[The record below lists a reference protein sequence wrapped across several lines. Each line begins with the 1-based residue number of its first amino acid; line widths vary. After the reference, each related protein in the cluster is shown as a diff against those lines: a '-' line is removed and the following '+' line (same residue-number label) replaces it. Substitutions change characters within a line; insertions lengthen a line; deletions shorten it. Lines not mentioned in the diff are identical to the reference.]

1 MTVSRPLSLKG
12 LEVNYSKLKK
22 YIEQQGGYD
31 LSESEDSIVL
41 SFMPSFP
48 EALEKGETNNPPRVI
63 MHGKLESGIV
73 TFFLVQVEND
83 DSIRSKDPEESELAY
98 QSWLQ
103 FIEDNC

>member
-1 MTVSRPLSLKG
+1 MKG

-31 LSESEDSIVL
+31 LSETGDTIVL
-41 SFMPSFP
+41 SFMPSFL
-48 EALEKGETNNPPRVI
+48 EALEKGETNTPPRVI

-73 TFFLVQVEND
+73 TFFLVQVEDD
-83 DSIRSKDPEESELAY
+83 DSVRSKDPDESELTY

-103 FIEDNC
+103 FIEDNY